1 MNRIPCTIKFNNYLL
16 IMARGK
22 SSKIIKDYN
31 DLVANLKK
39 WNISPQDTWDLV
51 YKMKLGLDSKTVWK
65 LQRFNHYA
73 RFRLYAFAE
82 IAKKKETDP
91 NFKNLKGQDYLI
103 KIKKLL
109 PKRVDTIRKLV
120 NSSFYL
126 PFFNFFNRGKKLD
139 KRKEVKNLEKLIID
153 KRQDHWFSAE
163 WLDAIGDVEES
174 FRKTGSFVKSEKALK
189 VEHTFDRPFYRDILK
204 ILR

>member
-1 MNRIPCTIKFNNYLL
+1 
-16 IMARGK
+16 MARGK
-22 SSKIIKDYN
+22 SSKVIKDYN

-91 NFKNLKGQDYLI
+91 NFKNLKGQDYLN

-126 PFFNFFNRGKKLD
+126 PFFDFFNNGKKLD
-139 KRKEVKNLEKLIID
+139 IRKEVKNLEKLIID

-189 VEHTFDRPFYRDILK
+189 VEHTF
-204 ILR
+204 

>member
-1 MNRIPCTIKFNNYLL
+1 
-16 IMARGK
+16 MARGK
-22 SSKIIKDYN
+22 SSKVIKDYN

-91 NFKNLKGQDYLI
+91 NFKNLKGQDYLN
-103 KIKKLL
+103 KI
-109 PKRVDTIRKLV
+109 
-120 NSSFYL
+120 S
-126 PFFNFFNRGKKLD
+126 
-139 KRKEVKNLEKLIID
+139 
-153 KRQDHWFSAE
+153 
-163 WLDAIGDVEES
+163 
-174 FRKTGSFVKSEKALK
+174 
-189 VEHTFDRPFYRDILK
+189 
-204 ILR
+204 